1 MTFFKNLKRSIKI
14 KRYIDERK
22 NRKNRYS
29 LNYLNKIYPYK
40 YKIGDILFFP
50 ECSFNDEKK
59 LKTKIWKIKIIDL
72 AETPK
77 EHLDVLGYSYLCKT
91 LNLRPGEYLNDTLY
105 ETYLFKSY
113 SDAFKKLQ
121 KRVSFCLQELEYKNW
136 IDYPY

>member
-1 MTFFKNLKRSIKI
+1 MTFFKKLKRSIKI
-14 KRYIDERK
+14 KRYINERK

-50 ECSFNDEKK
+50 EYRFNDEKK
-59 LKTKIWKIKIIDL
+59 IETKIWKIKIIGL
-72 AETPK
+72 YETPK
-77 EHLDVLGYSYLCKT
+77 EHRDVLGNGYLCEP
-91 LNLRPGEYLNDTLY
+91 LNLRTGESFNDTLY

-121 KRVSFCLQELEYKNW
+121 KRVSFVLQELEYKNW

>member
-1 MTFFKNLKRSIKI
+1 MTFFKKLKRSIKI

-50 ECSFNDEKK
+50 EYRFNDEKK
-59 LKTKIWKIKIIDL
+59 IETKIWKIKIIGL
-72 AETPK
+72 SETPK
-77 EHLDVLGYSYLCKT
+77 EHLDVLGNSYLCEP
-91 LNLRPGEYLNDTLY
+91 LNLRPGESFNDKLY

-121 KRVSFCLQELEYKNW
+121 KRVSFVLQELEYKNW